1 MKISAIYIAALASAA
16 DEPPRGHLKRLQGL
30 VRGTTEI
37 LNSGA
42 FNRKPKSWIKMW
54 EQKIVTNADRME
66 RSYNRGN
73 KRCGEEDRKR
83 RDIDA
88 GDRYDR
94 EDPCRGVKQLT
105 TGFANWVDRYIPN
118 CSGQR
123 DHSHQTNRMN
133 KWGDRLQTVMQC
145 DKTPK
150 CLDVY
155 LLPTGYKIQETDF
168 GKFFHIISNILKV
181 IQTMCY

>member
-1 MKISAIYIAALASAA
+1 MKLSTFYLVGLTLAA

-42 FNRKPKSWIKMW
+42 FNRKPKSWINMW

-73 KRCGEEDRKR
+73 QRCGEENRKR
-83 RDIDA
+83 RDIDV

-105 TGFANWVDRYIPN
+105 TGFANWVERYIPD

-123 DHSHQTNRMN
+123 DHSHQINRMK
-133 KWGDRLQTVMQC
+133 KWGDRLQSVMQC
-145 DKTPK
+145 DKIPK

-155 LLPTGYKIQETDF
+155 PLPKGYQIEETDF
-168 GKFFHIISNILKV
+168 GKFASNSRF
-181 IQTMCY
+181 

>member
-1 MKISAIYIAALASAA
+1 
-16 DEPPRGHLKRLQGL
+16 
-30 VRGTTEI
+30 
-37 LNSGA
+37 
-42 FNRKPKSWIKMW
+42 MW
-54 EQKIVTNADRME
+54 EEKIVTNAE
-66 RSYNRGN
+66 RI
-73 KRCGEEDRKR
+73 DRKR
-83 RDIDA
+83 RDIDV

-123 DHSHQTNRMN
+123 DHSHQINRMK
-133 KWGDRLQTVMQC
+133 KWGDRLQSVMQC

-155 LLPTGYKIQETDF
+155 PLVMDHYQEDTKSKKLISVSSKRFSHNFENF
-168 GKFFHIISNILKV
+168 G
-181 IQTMCY
+181 

>member
-1 MKISAIYIAALASAA
+1 MKLSAVFLVGLASAA
-16 DEPPRGHLKRLQGL
+16 DESPRGHLKRLQGL

-42 FNRKPKSWIKMW
+42 FNRKPKNWIKMW

-73 KRCGEEDRKR
+73 QRCGEDRKR
-83 RDIDA
+83 RDIDI

-94 EDPCRGVKQLT
+94 EDPCRGIKQLT
-105 TGFANWVDRYIPN
+105 TGFANWVERYIPN

-123 DHSHQTNRMN
+123 NHSHQINRMK
-133 KWGDRLQTVMQC
+133 KWGDRLQKAMQC

-150 CLDVY
+150 CLDAY
-155 LLPTGYKIQETDF
+155 PLPRGYKIEETDF
-168 GKFFHIISNILKV
+168 G
-181 IQTMCY
+181 